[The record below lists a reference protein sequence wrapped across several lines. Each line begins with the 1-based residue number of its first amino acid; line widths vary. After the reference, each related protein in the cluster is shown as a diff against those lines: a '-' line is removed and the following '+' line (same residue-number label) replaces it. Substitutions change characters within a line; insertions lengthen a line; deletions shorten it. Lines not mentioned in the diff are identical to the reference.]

1 MELKLKLNSGD
12 ENESGVASVSD
23 VTFCPS
29 SRILNAS
36 LAMHFERQFSK
47 PNSQLENSKFN
58 SQPESAMFQPKQEN
72 LKFNPT
78 VSGAFNQSSL
88 PSMSTHSSTLEDR
101 IKSELYRVKC
111 EPITESVPQ
120 IFVPNLSRSDEE
132 EEIEV
137 E

>member
-1 MELKLKLNSGD
+1 M
-12 ENESGVASVSD
+12 ASVSD

-47 PNSQLENSKFN
+47 PNPQLENSKFN
-58 SQPESAMFQPKQEN
+58 SQPESTMFQPKQES

-78 VSGAFNQSSL
+78 VS
-88 PSMSTHSSTLEDR
+88 THSSTPEDR